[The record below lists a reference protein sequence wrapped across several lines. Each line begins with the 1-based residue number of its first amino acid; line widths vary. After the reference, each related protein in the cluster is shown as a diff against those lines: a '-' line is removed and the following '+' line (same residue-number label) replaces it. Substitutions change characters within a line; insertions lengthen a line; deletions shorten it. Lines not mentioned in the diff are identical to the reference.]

1 MGKGYPMK
9 RLSIYAIFILWIL
22 ALTVPVIAQTP
33 EPAYTLHSQRL
44 FGYGGFSNDIRG
56 NFRFTLS
63 GPAENIQSVTY
74 LIDGQTMAEVSQPP
88 YALDFQ
94 TEAFP
99 DGVHQFS
106 ARVLTRD
113 GQQVTTPAVTY
124 NLVSAGQQ
132 GQNFGKILIPLLVGI
147 AGVLLL
153 MMGIQALVMRAN
165 LARRALGAPRSYG
178 LKGGAICA
186 RCGRPFPIH
195 FWSLNL
201 LGSYLD
207 RCDYCGHVA
216 VVRRRSP
223 QELEDALRAEVA
235 AVQSSETSLPG
246 AGEESEEER
255 MRKMLDDSRYSK

>member
-1 MGKGYPMK
+1 MK
-9 RLSIYAIFILWIL
+9 RLTIFGFFIIMIL
-22 ALTVPVIAQTP
+22 ALAAPAAAQTP
-33 EPAYTLHSQRL
+33 VPAYTVHSRRL
-44 FGYGGFSNDIRG
+44 FGYGGFSGEIRG
-56 NFRFTLS
+56 TFRFSVS
-63 GPAENIQSVTY
+63 GPSENIQSVTY
-74 LIDGQTMAEVSQPP
+74 LMDGQSMAVVSQAP
-88 YALDFQ
+88 YSLDFQ
-94 TEAFP
+94 TESYP
-99 DGVHQFS
+99 NGWHQIT
-106 ARVLTRD
+106 ALVATRD
-113 GQQVTTPAVTY
+113 GQQVTTPAIAL
-124 NLVSAGQQ
+124 NFLSAGQQ
-132 GQNFGKILIPLLVGI
+132 GSAFGKIIIPLMIGI

-153 MMGIQALVMRAN
+153 AMGIQALSMRLN
-165 LARRALGAPRSYG
+165 PARRAAGAPRNYG
-178 LKGGAICA
+178 LKGGTICA